1 MPGTL
6 SNLKVAYDLQTDD
19 MSLGDSLQ
27 IVTMKD
33 LGFTYAGLDDR
44 CFQGG
49 LNRERKREACTVR
62 QVDQDFGSVSSV
74 LIDTQNLDGLSRY
87 LGTLNVVVRHDC

>member
-1 MPGTL
+1 MPEAL
-6 SNLKVAYDLQTDD
+6 SNLKIAYDLQTDD

-33 LGFTYAGLDDR
+33 LGFTDTRPDDR

-49 LNRERKREACTVR
+49 LNGEGKREARTVR

-74 LIDTQNLDGLSRY
+74 LIDTQGLDGLSRY